1 MPIALEVA
9 RVSGAVRCNRW
20 KSEVET
26 SAPVTDLHL
35 TILEVIDSIP
45 EMVRDTRA
53 YVKRTRREIL
63 KKLHA

>member
-20 KSEVET
+20 KSEVEI
-26 SAPVTDLHL
+26 SATD
-35 TILEVIDSIP
+35 TDFTIP
-45 EMVRDTRA
+45 EIIRGTRA

-63 KKLHA
+63 KKLRA